1 MKTDIKLIAVGSTL
15 ALTLLTTVMHAT
27 RATEHIVA
35 EENAAGSDIG
45 APKLPSINP
54 VDIEAAHTIAA
65 SDIIRYGRP
74 EKLALRSS
82 VALIMDAREG
92 IVLYGH
98 NTDNPR
104 PIASLTKLMTAMV
117 VLDAGLALD
126 EPITISR
133 ADRDTLR
140 GTRSRLQY
148 GAIFTR
154 YDLLQAA
161 LGASDNRAAA
171 ALARTYPGGAELM
184 FQAMNATAQKLD
196 MTQTRYADASG
207 LDSGNVSTAQD
218 LVKLMAAT
226 AKHPLFQ
233 SLTTHAAFHI
243 TDLRNGTSIPFV
255 NTNRLVRRESWDIG
269 LSKTGYTAAAG
280 NCLVMQTTIGNRP
293 LVIVLLNSWG
303 RYSRLGD
310 SNRIRDWLLQT
321 ERKVQHINS
330 AMASTQG

>member
-1 MKTDIKLIAVGSTL
+1 MKADIKLLAVATTL
-15 ALTLLTTVMHAT
+15 AFTLLTTVMHAT
-27 RATEHIVA
+27 RATEHAVT
-35 EENAAGSDIG
+35 EENAASSDIG
-45 APKLPSINP
+45 APNLLPIDP
-54 VDIEAAHTIAA
+54 VGIEAPHPITA

-92 IVLYGH
+92 VVLYGH
-98 NTDNPR
+98 NTSNPR

-117 VLDAGLALD
+117 VLDAGLPLD
-126 EPITISR
+126 EPITITR

-154 YDLLQAA
+154 YDLLRAA

-184 FQAMNATAQKLD
+184 FQAMNATAQNLD
-196 MTQTRYADASG
+196 MTQTRYTDASG
-207 LDSGNVSTAQD
+207 LDSGNVSTAKD
-218 LVKLMAAT
+218 LVKLMTAT
-226 AKHPLFQ
+226 GKHPLFQ
-233 SLTTHAAFHI
+233 SMTTQASFHI

-255 NTNRLVRRESWDIG
+255 NTNRLVRKESWDIG

-321 ERKVQHINS
+321 ERKVQHINNTV
-330 AMASTQG
+330 ASTQG